1 MSLDFFHLRP
11 SRRATAWTGAALV
24 AATLGVA
31 NWQAGG
37 ASAETPAA
45 AAQAQPEKAPAAAG
59 PRVGIHGAVT
69 SYADAVARVAPAV
82 VTVRVDRKAQPEP
95 TDFPDD
101 SMLRRFFGE
110 RMPAPERQPR
120 ERGLGSGVIVS
131 SDGRILTNAHVV
143 EGAEHVRVELNDGRE
158 FRAKVIGV
166 DAPSDLAVIDVEA
179 QNLPA
184 LSLGD
189 SNSPRVGDVVLAVG
203 NPLGVGQTVTMGI
216 LSAKGRMTEYG
227 DGSYQ
232 DFLQTD
238 APINRGNSG
247 GALVTASG
255 ELIGITSQILS
266 QSGGNIGI
274 GFAIPATMAKRVM
287 TELVSTGHV
296 RRSMIG
302 VTVQPVTADIAT
314 SLHLAD
320 VRGALVNSVA
330 PESPAARAG
339 IETGDV
345 ITTFNGVAVNNGNE
359 LRNLVSSTAPGSA
372 AEVTVIRDQK
382 PRQVRVTLVERQAEE
397 QASKAGG
404 APGEDGLGMAVQ
416 PLTPRLAQQLEVPR
430 ATEGVAVTGVDPDGA
445 AAAAGIQEGDVIRQ
459 VNGKSVHTPSELKQA
474 VTARSG
480 RPDLFLVQRGD
491 QSFFATVDR
500 G

>member
-1 MSLDFFHLRP
+1 MAFDFSNWLPF
-11 SRRATAWTGAALV
+11 RRATAWTGAALI

-31 NWQAGG
+31 GWQTGG
-37 ASAETPAA
+37 ARAETPAA
-45 AAQAQPEKAPAAAG
+45 AAQAPAATG

-95 TDFPDD
+95 TDFPDNP
-101 SMLRRFFGE
+101 MFRRFFGE
-110 RMPAPERQPR
+110 RMPSQERPPR

-131 SDGRILTNAHVV
+131 ADGHILTNAHVV
-143 EGAEHVRVELNDGRE
+143 DGADHVRVVLNDGRE
-158 FRAKVIGV
+158 YTAKVIGV
-166 DAPSDLAVIDVEA
+166 DMPSDLAVIDVAAE
-179 QNLPA
+179 NLPA
-184 LSLGD
+184 LALGD

-216 LSAKGRMTEYG
+216 LSAKGRTTEVG

-247 GALVTASG
+247 GALVTANG

-274 GFAIPATMAKRVM
+274 GFAIPATMAKHVM

-302 VTVQPVTADIAT
+302 VTVQPVTADIAS
-314 SLHLAD
+314 SLHLPD
-320 VRGALVNSVA
+320 VHGALVNDVA
-330 PESPAARAG
+330 PGSPAANAG
-339 IETGDV
+339 IQTGDV
-345 ITTFNGVAVNNGNE
+345 ITKFNGTAIDNGND
-359 LRNLVSSTAPGSA
+359 LRNMVSSTAPGTA
-372 AEVTVIRDQK
+372 AELTVVRDRKSEPVKVMLAERK
-382 PRQVRVTLVERQAEE
+382 PEE
-397 QASKAGG
+397 SASNSGG
-404 APGEDGLGMAVQ
+404 AHGEEGLGMTVQ
-416 PLTPRLAQQLEVPR
+416 PLTPSLAQQLEVPR
-430 ATEGVAVTGVDPDGA
+430 ATEGLAVTDVDPDGA

-459 VNGKSVHTPSELKQA
+459 VNGKNVHSTGELRQA
-474 VTARSG
+474 VSAGSG
-480 RPDLFLVQRGD
+480 RPDLFLVQRGE

>member
-1 MSLDFFHLRP
+1 MSFEFSKSRP
-11 SRRATAWTGAALV
+11 FRRATAWTGAALV
-24 AATLGVA
+24 AATIGVA
-31 NWQAGG
+31 GWHAG
-37 ASAETPAA
+37 SAQEAKPAA
-45 AAQAQPEKAPAAAG
+45 ATQAQPAAG
-59 PRVGIHGAVT
+59 ARPGSHGAVT

-101 SMLRRFFGE
+101 PLFRRFFGE
-110 RMPAPERQPR
+110 RMPWPGRQPR

-131 SDGRILTNAHVV
+131 PDGHVLTNAHVV
-143 EGAEHVRVELNDGRE
+143 EDANRVRVTLNDGRE
-158 FRAKVIGV
+158 FSAKVVGI
-166 DAPSDLAVIDVEA
+166 DTPSDLAVLDVDA
-179 QNLPA
+179 RNLPT
-184 LSLGD
+184 LPLGD
-189 SNSPRVGDVVLAVG
+189 SNQPRVGDVVLAVG

-216 LSAKGRMTEYG
+216 LSAKGRMTEVG

-247 GALVTASG
+247 GALVTANG

-274 GFAIPATMAKRVM
+274 GFAIPSHMAKHVM
-287 TELVSTGHV
+287 SELVSTGHV

-302 VTVQPVTADIAT
+302 VTVQPVTADIAA
-314 SLHLAD
+314 SLDLGD

-330 PESPAARAG
+330 PGGPAAKAG
-339 IETGDV
+339 VRTGDV
-345 ITTFNGVAVNNGNE
+345 ITKFNGNVVETSNE
-359 LRNLVSSTAPGSA
+359 LRNLVSSTTPGAA
-372 AEVTVIRDQK
+372 AELTVIRDGK
-382 PRQVRVTLVERQAEE
+382 PQQIRVTLAELTPKKSISNEGGTPSDER
-397 QASKAGG
+397 
-404 APGEDGLGMAVQ
+404 LGMAVQ
-416 PLTPRLAQQLEVPR
+416 PLTPSLAERLEVPR
-430 ATEGVAVTGVDPDGA
+430 TTEGLAVTEVDPDGA

-459 VNGKSVHTPSELKQA
+459 VNGKDVRTASELRQA
-474 VTARSG
+474 VSGESG
-480 RPDLFLVQRGD
+480 RPHLFLVQRGE

>member
-1 MSLDFFHLRP
+1 MSFEFSKSRP
-11 SRRATAWTGAALV
+11 FRRATAWTGAALV

-31 NWQAGG
+31 GWQAGG
-37 ASAETPAA
+37 ARAQTPASP
-45 AAQAQPEKAPAAAG
+45 QTKPDVG
-59 PRVGIHGAVT
+59 PRPGIHGAIT

-95 TDFPDD
+95 TDFQDD
-101 SMLRRFFGE
+101 PLFRRFFGE
-110 RMPAPERQPR
+110 RMPSQGRQPR

-131 SDGRILTNAHVV
+131 GDGHILTNAHVV

-158 FRAKVIGV
+158 FTAKVVGV
-166 DAPSDLAVIDVEA
+166 DMPSDLAVLDVNA
-179 QNLPA
+179 ANLPA

-189 SNSPRVGDVVLAVG
+189 SSSPRVGDVVLAVG

-216 LSAKGRMTEYG
+216 LSAKGRQTEGG
-227 DGSYQ
+227 DASYQ

-247 GALVTASG
+247 GALVTANG

-274 GFAIPATMAKRVM
+274 GFAIPATMAKHVM

-302 VTVQPVTADIAT
+302 VTVQPVTADLA
-314 SLHLAD
+314 SSMHLSE

-330 PESPAARAG
+330 PESPAAEAG
-339 IETGDV
+339 IQTGDV
-345 ITTFNGVAVNNGNE
+345 ITKFNDTTIDSGNE
-359 LRNLVSSTAPGSA
+359 LRNIVSSTAPGSTA
-372 AEVTVIRDQK
+372 QLTVIRDQT
-382 PRQVRVTLVERQAEE
+382 PRQVRVTLAERKAE
-397 QASKAGG
+397 QSASSEGG
-404 APGEDGLGMAVQ
+404 AHGEDGLGMTVQ
-416 PLTPRLAQQLEVPR
+416 PLTPSLAQQLEVPR
-430 ATEGVAVTGVDPDGA
+430 ATEGLAVTGVDPDGA

-459 VNGKSVHTPSELKQA
+459 VNGKSVRSAGELRQA
-474 VTARSG
+474 VAGREG
-480 RPDLFLVQRGD
+480 RPDLLLVQRGE
-491 QSFFATVDR
+491 QSFFATIDR